1 MLERMYGIT
10 PQDEL
15 PPTELEVPGLSI
27 IDEENGE
34 SYGRFVVQPL
44 EKGWGV
50 TLGNPVRRILSV
62 SYTHLTLPTTP
73 YV

>member
-34 SYGRFVVQPL
+34 SYGRFDIP
-44 EKGWGV
+44 W
-50 TLGNPVRRILSV
+50 IDM
-62 SYTHLTLPTTP
+62 SYKSTT
-73 YV
+73 Y